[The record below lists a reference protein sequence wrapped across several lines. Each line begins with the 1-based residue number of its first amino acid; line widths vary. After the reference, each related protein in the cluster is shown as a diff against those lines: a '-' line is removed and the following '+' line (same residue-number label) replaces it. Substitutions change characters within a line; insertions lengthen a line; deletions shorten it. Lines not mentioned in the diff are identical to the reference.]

1 MKEWSDIGSTCKFR
15 NARSAFRNLHV
26 DPLSLHT
33 FMRNKQVEFNPY
45 IYTLTTLSR
54 LYRFGYE
61 ISVFLIQNTRSLFY
75 GYHYSPLHRLMSFQR
90 KLNVKIFLMFIVAEN
105 TGSVNIIHW
114 GTFTN
119 FCFWMWNNKS
129 FIKLTLTLV
138 YNFLKKSLALFI
150 LRSTLYIIT
159 IIYIDIHRHVTVT
172 KYVVKFSCEAVV
184 HVTASF
190 DFHMR

>member
-1 MKEWSDIGSTCKFR
+1 MKVWSDRGSTCKFR

-45 IYTLTTLSR
+45 IYTLTTLSK

-75 GYHYSPLHRLMSFQR
+75 GCHYSPLHRLMSLQR

-105 TGSVNIIHW
+105 TGSVNILICNHLEW
-114 GTFTN
+114 R
-119 FCFWMWNNKS
+119 W
-129 FIKLTLTLV
+129 
-138 YNFLKKSLALFI
+138 LFGPFRYMLI
-150 LRSTLYIIT
+150 Q
-159 IIYIDIHRHVTVT
+159 TVRFF
-172 KYVVKFSCEAVV
+172 V
-184 HVTASF
+184 
-190 DFHMR
+190 